1 MNKFTVEEI
10 NFMCVFETQNR
21 MKMMEEIRR
30 IMPYIKDSDMQD
42 IAGQVLEKLEGM
54 NDKKFTDSSKYV
66 SANTYPNCYL
76 SYQPE
81 YHVYNTCIGVG
92 EWLCFILFPDF

>member
-30 IMPYIKDSDMQD
+30 K
-42 IAGQVLEKLEGM
+42 
-54 NDKKFTDSSKYV
+54 
-66 SANTYPNCYL
+66 
-76 SYQPE
+76 
-81 YHVYNTCIGVG
+81 IGRASCRERV
-92 EWLCFILFPDF
+92 

>member
-30 IMPYIKDSDMQD
+30 VMPHIKDSDMEEL
-42 IAGQVLEKLEGM
+42 AEQVLGKLQSMTDEKFAEIWKRQNEWESVLA
-54 NDKKFTDSSKYV
+54 KFDT
-66 SANTYPNCYL
+66 T
-76 SYQPE
+76 
-81 YHVYNTCIGVG
+81 
-92 EWLCFILFPDF
+92 